1 MRPPCHRCNDREP
14 GCHTVCARYAVFRK
28 AMDKAREQREVE
40 RKAIEFGFLQREY
53 SLNRI
58 KKYKHCD
65 KK

>member
-1 MRPPCHRCNDREP
+1 
-14 GCHTVCARYAVFRK
+14 
-28 AMDKAREQREVE
+28 MDKAREQREVE

-65 KK
+65 